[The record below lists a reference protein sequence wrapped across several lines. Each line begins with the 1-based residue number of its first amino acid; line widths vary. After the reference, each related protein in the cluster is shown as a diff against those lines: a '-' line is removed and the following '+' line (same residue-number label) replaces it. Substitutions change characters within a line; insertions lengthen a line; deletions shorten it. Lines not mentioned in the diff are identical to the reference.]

1 VADKAIVTDVVKLD
15 EVDKAN
21 EIVKA
26 AEADNYN

>member
-1 VADKAIVTDVVKLD
+1 VADKAIVTDIVKLD
-15 EVDKAN
+15 KVDKAN